1 MVADRRF
8 ICRTPETD
16 QSLEGTPLDLARIPI
31 ERIQPDMVVRDD
43 RGRWATVWGV
53 QYSTHTVAHSPAY
66 SNYVFAQKVE
76 LLGAGGRVLRWG
88 LAGDELV
95 LTLMHDGGRKSP

>member
-53 QYSTHTVAHSPAY
+53 QYSTHIPAHSN
-66 SNYVFAQKVE
+66 SNCAFAQNVE
-76 LLGAGGRVLRWG
+76 LLAAGGRVLRWG
-88 LAGDELV
+88 LAGEELV
-95 LTLMHDGGRKSP
+95 LTLMHDGGRKGS